1 LLVKKHNKSI
11 KSKVIEPSD
20 RLIDYLNE
28 TLKLEEYKSN
38 PKLKQKL
45 GTKMARKIRSNDEKK
60 VRTMDYLF
68 RSMADLIYFFKFVN
82 NNPELIDRFDDDIL
96 DLLGLRTE
104 PKFELRWK
112 EDPPTISR
120 FIQQLICTPSF
131 CGYGEVMAGED
142 YGKLKFAYRYH
153 VLSIMQRHVMDKA
166 MPVYSEPSGAWYKA
180 KTESEEKYATE
191 YTNEEN
197 RKAIYDKFFI
207 SKQIV
212 DKLDKFWV
220 SSKLDAM
227 FPKRSI
233 IP

>member
-68 RSMADLIYFFKFVN
+68 RSMADLIHFFDFVN
-82 NNPELIDRFDDDIL
+82 KEDLIERFDDDIK
-96 DLLGLRTE
+96 DLLGLRAE
-104 PKFELRWK
+104 PKFEPQWK
-112 EDPPTISR
+112 ENPPTISR
-120 FIQQLICTPSF
+120 LIQALICTPSF
-131 CGYGEVMAGED
+131 YSEVGVMAGED

-153 VLSIMQRHVMDKA
+153 LLSIMQRHIIEKA

-180 KTESEEKYATE
+180 KTEQKYATE
-191 YTNEEN
+191 YTNEED

-233 IP
+233 IA